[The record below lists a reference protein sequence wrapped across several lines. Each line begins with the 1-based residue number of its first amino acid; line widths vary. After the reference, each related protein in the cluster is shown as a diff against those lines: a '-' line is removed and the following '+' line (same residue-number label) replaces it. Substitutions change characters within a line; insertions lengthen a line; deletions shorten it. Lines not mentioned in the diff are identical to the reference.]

1 MTDFDYQTLASRT
14 CPAGHQHRTD
24 LVPAEHFRTRL
35 EEARDAT
42 VALDS
47 FKKALAYGKPTV
59 FGDVHPP
66 LEVTDNKILLL
77 THMVL
82 GIVTEAGE
90 LLEALIPVLFD
101 GATLDEVNMQ
111 EEMGDVAWYRANA
124 LIALGQTIRENDQQ
138 NIHKLLARFPDKFDQ
153 ERALDRALAVERKVL
168 EGVTDTDDHA
178 EELGDVEIVPYG
190 PGHDRLRYADGEG
203 DLHFTGRLVLQP
215 FVAGDE
221 YNGKY
226 KGQTLATDATTLY
239 RITGKITDSRGV
251 EPKPHV
257 DPGNGIS
264 RV

>member
-24 LVPAEHFRTRL
+24 LVPAEHFRIRL

-66 LEVTDNKILLL
+66 LEVTNTKILLL
-77 THMVL
+77 THMIL

-138 NIHKLLARFPDKFDQ
+138 NIDKLFRRFPDKFD
-153 ERALDRALAVERKVL
+153 ADLAINRDTVAERKVL
-168 EGVTDTDDHA
+168 EGNSDDHA

-190 PGHDRLRYADGEG
+190 PDHDRLRYADDEG
-203 DLHFTGRLVLQP
+203 DLRFTGRLVLQP

-221 YNGKY
+221 YDGKY

-239 RITGKITDSRGV
+239 RITGKITDSRGI